1 MSTSVINFI
10 KPSQIAGSDPQ
21 ANKYLIVPIF
31 IFFALLIFAGIRGPQ
46 IISSTGIGSAII
58 VITPLILATLSLTA
72 LAMAGRVTVDLS
84 IGPLIGFINVTCIQL
99 YGAGYLQHP
108 VSYFVYALIIGVI
121 YQFLYAL
128 IVIFV
133 RVQPIIIA
141 LSMFLAF
148 SGLNLVILP
157 RPGGVAPDWMLSWGA
172 GTTIIQPVLILLVFS
187 IILWYLITHT
197 AFWQHLKLMGSDEKS
212 AYTSGVRIYW
222 VRIGAHII
230 GGIYAALAS
239 IAFTS
244 LISSGDPTQG
254 TTYTLMAVTSL
265 VLGGASLVGGRGGA
279 LGAILGSLN
288 IYLINFILSTFR
300 FERFQSFAS
309 DLAYGGVLVLSLLI
323 LLALP
328 YIQKLFKSVSVFVFF
343 ILGLIS
349 ATTVIIHMQFDI
361 ATRFV
366 IGGLVGGQSK
376 DQAIYEQAFKD
387 PDAMECLISATA
399 CASDGSGT
407 AGTIWFFVILGIA
420 AVLGLAYLLVRFRN
434 GPALTFLIAV
444 IVIVAGCIFSGTR
457 VIDNFDYD
465 LGSNLQ
471 YVMNYY
477 PQYFSMESFEVGTA
491 LPSFQNSSLLVS
503 STYLLLTFVGIVFF
517 ASCIIIIATPTFNSG
532 IKARSLIISL
542 VGISLLLFAAVSYYG
557 VDSITRSFFGIEGY
571 ITVLVCLLLF
581 LLTAPTIFSNI
592 NLTNIMIVFLG
603 IIALLAVYFLGSPSN
618 SFISDLGTTYF
629 KPIIR
634 EFPPINLENIKYLK
648 PIRGTYMGES
658 ISDLK
663 EISMVI
669 FFILFFQLATYLA
682 MRGNPSFKNFKPY
695 ISILVISSLLWTSMF
710 YAIGYQFWK
719 ILLIVSVTVPL
730 APLVWQAFNVY
741 RVKLKLEGGLE
752 KWGGFTENRLN

>member
-1 MSTSVINFI
+1 MSSTVLNFI

-58 VITPLILATLSLTA
+58 VSTPLILATLSLTA

-108 VSYFVYALIIGVI
+108 VSYFVYALVIGII

-133 RVQPIIIA
+133 RVQPIIVA

-148 SGLNLVILP
+148 AGLNLVILP

-172 GTTIIQPVLILLVFS
+172 GITIIQPVLILLIFA

-197 AFWQHLKLMGSDEKS
+197 AFWQHLKLMGADEKS
-212 AYTSGVRIYW
+212 AYTSGVRIFW

-230 GGIYAALAS
+230 GGVYAALAS

-279 LGAILGSLN
+279 FGAILGSLN
-288 IYLINFILSTFR
+288 IYLINYILSTFR

-309 DLAYGGVLVLSLLI
+309 DLAYGGVLVLSLVI

-328 YIQKLFKSVSVFVFF
+328 YIQKIFKSMSVFVFF
-343 ILGLIS
+343 ILGLLS
-349 ATTVIIHMQFDI
+349 ATAVIIHMQFDI
-361 ATRFV
+361 ATRFA
-366 IGGLVGGQSK
+366 IGGLVGGRSK
-376 DQAIYEQAFKD
+376 DQEIYEKAFND
-387 PDAMECLISATA
+387 PEALECLISATA
-399 CASDGSGT
+399 CASDGSGR

-420 AVLGLAYLLVRFRN
+420 AILGLAYLLVKFRD
-434 GPALTFLIAV
+434 GPTVSFILAV

-457 VIDNFDYD
+457 IANYTNYD

-471 YVMNYY
+471 YILNYY
-477 PQYFSMESFEVGTA
+477 PQYFSMEALSFGSA
-491 LPSFQNSSLLVS
+491 LPSFESSSALVS

-517 ASCIIIIATPTFNSG
+517 ASCIIIIATPTFKSG
-532 IKARSLIISL
+532 IKTQSLIISL
-542 VGISLLLFAAVSYYG
+542 IAIALIMFAGVSYYG
-557 VDSITRSFFGIEGY
+557 VDSISKSFFGIEGY
-571 ITVLVCLLLF
+571 ATILICLLLF

-592 NLTNIMIVFLG
+592 NLTNVMVVFMGVL
-603 IIALLAVYFLGSPSN
+603 ALLAIYFLGAPSKTYV
-618 SFISDLGTTYF
+618 SDMGDV
-629 KPIIR
+629 
-634 EFPPINLENIKYLK
+634 YLK
-648 PIRGTYMGES
+648 PIIIQLTSPDITNVEYTRPIRGEYLGDQ
-658 ISDLK
+658 ISNLK
-663 EISMVI
+663 EIAFI
-669 FFILFFQLATYLA
+669 LFFILFFQLSTYLA
-682 MRGNPSFKNFKPY
+682 MRGKPSFINFKPFIAILS
-695 ISILVISSLLWTSMF
+695 ISALIWTGMF
-710 YAIGYQFWK
+710 YAIGYEFWK
-719 ILLIVSVTVPL
+719 ILLVASITVPL

-752 KWGGFTENRLN
+752 KWGGFTEDRLN